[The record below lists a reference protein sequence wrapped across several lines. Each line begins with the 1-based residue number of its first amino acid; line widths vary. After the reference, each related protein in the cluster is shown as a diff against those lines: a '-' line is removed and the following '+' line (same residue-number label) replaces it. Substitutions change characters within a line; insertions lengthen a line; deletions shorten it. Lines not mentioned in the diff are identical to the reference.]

1 VLHEEY
7 WNGIVEDTKED
18 YRRLRELAGLPT
30 MLTEKEQWKKYKN
43 LTIAEKMALAQEYGP
58 EGFASY
64 VNYAETVLR
73 PKFEKGGK

>member
-1 VLHEEY
+1 
-7 WNGIVEDTKED
+7 
-18 YRRLRELAGLPT
+18 